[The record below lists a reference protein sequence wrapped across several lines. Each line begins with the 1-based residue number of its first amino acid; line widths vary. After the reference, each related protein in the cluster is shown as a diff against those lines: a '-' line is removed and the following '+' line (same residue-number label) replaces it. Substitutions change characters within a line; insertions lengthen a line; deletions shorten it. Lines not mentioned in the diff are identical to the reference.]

1 MELTADSID
10 HHHSLF
16 LVFVF
21 QMTAK
26 RLVET
31 SVVEATTVT
40 LFVQLGGLFLSAA
53 LVVPIPSISLP
64 VVPVKHML

>member
-1 MELTADSID
+1 
-10 HHHSLF
+10 
-16 LVFVF
+16 
-21 QMTAK
+21 MTAK

-40 LFVQLGGLFLSAA
+40 LFVQLGGLFLAAA